1 MRTFSSRHML
11 WAVPAFVALIIAVQK
26 PLAAQEKD
34 AARSASGFRPVA
46 PRIDLMEWH
55 DKSFNA
61 MRLAIAKKKPAA
73 AEHAWLLAELANVNG
88 HHSDKADYRKWAS
101 EVSGAAAEI
110 AKAAKG
116 KNFDRAKELAK
127 KMNDTCTACHDKYQ

>member
-1 MRTFSSRHML
+1 MRTFASRYVP
-11 WAVPAFVALIIAVQK
+11 WAVPALAALIFAAQQ
-26 PLAAQEKD
+26 PPAAQEKES
-34 AARSASGFRPVA
+34 ASSASGFRPVA

-88 HHSDKADYRKWAS
+88 HHSDEADYRKWAG
-101 EVSGAAAEI
+101 EVRAAAAEI

-127 KMNDTCTACHDKYQ
+127 MVNDTCTACHDKYQ

>member
-1 MRTFSSRHML
+1 MRTFASRHVL
-11 WAVPAFVALIIAVQK
+11 WAVPAFVALIFAAQQ

-34 AARSASGFRPVA
+34 SAPSASGFRPVA

-61 MRLAIAKKKPAA
+61 MRLAIAKNKPQA

-88 HHSDKADYRKWAS
+88 HHSDKADYRKWAG
-101 EVSGAAAEI
+101 EVRDAAAEI
-110 AKAAKG
+110 AKAAKD
-116 KNFDRAKELAK
+116 KKFDRAKELAK
-127 KMNDTCTACHDKYQ
+127 KMNNTCTACHDQYQ